1 MLLFY
6 IQIKIGC
13 GSIALCIKTI
23 LKIMIKKLFFFFSF
37 LIAIW
42 ALLAH
47 TAPQKTASHSRLI
60 DRPLKERFE
69 SQIRQFRESLLS
81 FKQKLSDSKSK
92 PEEWLEAFKKSRLCY
107 KRIELLG
114 EYFDPYSSA
123 QLNAPAIPKVEY
135 EGGLA
140 TARPSQSMQVIEE
153 LVCDDEPAQHRQR
166 LLELVEKSL
175 RYEQE
180 MGNVVQKYNFD
191 DWMVFDA
198 LRQQLIRVCGLGIV
212 GFDSPVL
219 LHSVPEATV
228 ALEEML
234 ETVRLYEP
242 HLIDDREAF
251 LQLRAYL
258 TQAIK
263 ILRACASFEAL
274 DRVALIRNQLDP
286 CWALLYQLQETLDIE
301 PVEQRYAFHTAY
313 DIESKSLFAPNFLK
327 RGFFS
332 QVKTKTL
339 PAKVVDLGRMLFFD
353 PVLSGNGERACASCH
368 QPERAFAEA
377 VRYSRSFNPAE
388 HIGRNAPTLINSV
401 FSHLFQTDGRAS
413 SIEEQF
419 HQVLVNERE
428 MNIQEHEAIR
438 RIASSQQYQQLFSEA
453 FGLQPNQTP
462 DFALIRAALGAYVE
476 SLMALSSP
484 VDRYMRRETN
494 QLDAAAYRGFNL
506 FLGKA
511 KCATCHFIPL
521 TSGSVPP
528 SFKDSEV
535 EVLGVPAE
543 KDQPVID
550 PDAGRFHIAN
560 LDQHKHA
567 FKTPTVR
574 NAALSAP
581 YMHNGVYDNLTE
593 VMRFYNHGGG
603 VGMGIPLDNQTLPAD
618 SLHLDEREI
627 QDLVRFVEALT
638 DTTGLTRRPQ
648 QLPALSGE
656 HSRWN
661 QRVVGGRY

>member
-1 MLLFY
+1 MTKKIFLLV
-6 IQIKIGC
+6 
-13 GSIALCIKTI
+13 SI
-23 LKIMIKKLFFFFSF
+23 

-42 ALLAH
+42 ALLAN
-47 TAPQKTASHSRLI
+47 TAPQKMATHSRLI
-60 DRPLKERFE
+60 DRPLKERFQ
-69 SQIRQFRESLLS
+69 SQIRLFRESLLS
-81 FKQKLSDSKSK
+81 LKQKLLDSKTK
-92 PEEWLEAFKKSRLCY
+92 PEEWLEAFKKVRLCY
-107 KRIELLG
+107 KRVELLG
-114 EYFDPYSSA
+114 EYFDPYSASL
-123 QLNAPAIPKVEY
+123 LNGPAIPKVEY

-140 TARPSQSMQVIEE
+140 TTRPSYSMQVIEE
-153 LVCDDEPAQHRQR
+153 LVCDDAPTQHRQH

-180 MGNVVQKYNFD
+180 MDNVVQKYPFD

-198 LRQQLIRVCGLGIV
+198 LRQELIRVCALGLV

-219 LHSVPEATV
+219 LHSLPEAAA
-228 ALEEML
+228 ALEEMM
-234 ETVRLYEP
+234 ETIRLYEP
-242 HLIDDREAF
+242 HLIDDRESF
-251 LQLRAYL
+251 LQLCGYL
-258 TQAIK
+258 FQAIK
-263 ILRACASFEAL
+263 TLKTCPSFEAL

-286 CWALLYQLQETLDIE
+286 CWALLRQLQETLDIE

-313 DIESKSLFAPNFLK
+313 DIDSKSLFAPDFLK

-332 QVKTKTL
+332 EVKTHTL

-368 QPERAFAEA
+368 QPERAFAER

-438 RIASSQQYQQLFSEA
+438 RIASSQQYQQLFREA
-453 FGLQPNQTP
+453 FGLQANQIP
-462 DFALIRAALGAYVE
+462 DFTLIRAALGAYVE
-476 SLMALSSP
+476 SLVALSSP

-528 SFKDSEV
+528 TFKESEV

-543 KDQPVID
+543 KNQPVID
-550 PDAGRFHIAN
+550 PDMGRYHIAH
-560 LDQHKHA
+560 LDQHKYA

-574 NAALSAP
+574 NAALTAP
-581 YMHNGVYDNLTE
+581 YMHNGVFDDLAE

-656 HSRWN
+656 HARWN